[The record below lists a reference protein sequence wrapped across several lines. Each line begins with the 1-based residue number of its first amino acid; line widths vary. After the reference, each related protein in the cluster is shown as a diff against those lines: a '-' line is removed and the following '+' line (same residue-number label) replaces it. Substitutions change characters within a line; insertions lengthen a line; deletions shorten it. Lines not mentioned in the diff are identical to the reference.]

1 MTNKRSNGER
11 ACQNRSCRNLKM
23 DKEKSTGRIAGAVA
37 TVIALDRANLKR
49 RVRPI
54 AYITN
59 TESSRFF
66 LIFQSRN
73 EKKFHIA
80 IQKNE
85 KKFLKPL
92 DF

>member
-1 MTNKRSNGER
+1 MTNTCSNGER
-11 ACQNRSCRNLKM
+11 AYQNRSCRNLKM
-23 DKEKSTGRIAGAVA
+23 DKEMSTGRIAGAVA
-37 TVIALDRANLKR
+37 TAMALDRANLKR

-54 AYITN
+54 VYITN
-59 TESSRFF
+59 TESLRLF
-66 LIFQSRN
+66 LTCQRRN

-85 KKFLKPL
+85 KKFLEPL

>member
-1 MTNKRSNGER
+1 MTNTCSNGER

-37 TVIALDRANLKR
+37 TVMALDRANLKR

-54 AYITN
+54 VYITN
-59 TESSRFF
+59 TESLRLF
-66 LIFQSRN
+66 LTCRSRN